1 MRGWHCHC
9 CEIGPREYCYAS
21 SQAARLE
28 RPRFEALAAWRA
40 LRVWASGQAGF
51 FDGQQV
57 ESASKIK
64 IEALKYAL
72 GFAYLR
78 QGFRGRAMH
87 RARRR
92 SLRARLRVA
101 RARDATAAG
110 RGG

>member
-72 GFAYLR
+72 GFPYLR
-78 QGFRGRAMH
+78 QGLRCTEPGGALCARG
-87 RARRR
+87 
-92 SLRARLRVA
+92 
-101 RARDATAAG
+101 
-110 RGG
+110 